1 MNAVKQ
7 IFILHE
13 CGTVCVYI
21 MGDLGQKFVIRSNV
35 LKIHK
40 SQSGFTFVKSSG
52 SIFISHSNI
61 NLYKGYENLE
71 KECLDLN
78 VKLNF
83 RPAIGLW
90 LNMIKPVKFLK
101 LLFHNK

>member
-7 IFILHE
+7 IFILHDTLLILHE

-78 VKLNF
+78 VKLKFPSCN
-83 RPAIGLW
+83 W
-90 LNMIKPVKFLK
+90 TMVKYD
-101 LLFHNK
+101 